1 MAGAVTGPGPGR
13 LAAAGERGTGPPGG
27 SRGAGR
33 FDPSTAV
40 TTVHNSNLSSWP
52 ANLLAVIDRD
62 LAARARF
69 LAALEGGQ
77 TVSAAARA
85 AGVNR
90 ATPYQWAKRGDPEL
104 AAAIE
109 QARLR
114 GGRGRRRGAP
124 KGPPGRVAASGPAA
138 GAPEPGDRRERALAV
153 LDQLARD
160 PAVAAR
166 DRIAAAA
173 KLVSSLPAG
182 VVTAATPAAAA
193 PETPGDG
200 GRLLVLDRARE
211 FLAKARAT

>member
-1 MAGAVTGPGPGR
+1 M
-13 LAAAGERGTGPPGG
+13 
-27 SRGAGR
+27 
-33 FDPSTAV
+33 
-40 TTVHNSNLSSWP
+40 
-52 ANLLAVIDRD
+52 IDRD

-69 LAALEGGQ
+69 LAALEGGA

-153 LDQLARD
+153 LDQLASD
-160 PAVAAR
+160 PTVAAR
-166 DRIAAAA
+166 DRISAARALAA
-173 KLVSSLPAG
+173 LPG
-182 VVTAATPAAAA
+182 VPSPAVEPAK
-193 PETPGDG
+193 G
-200 GRLLVLDRARE
+200 GGQGPPLRLLDRAEAVER
-211 FLAKARAT
+211 ARAFLGGEAACP